1 MRSEILVLI
10 TGMALVTF
18 IPRLLPSLFI
28 EKMKFPAR
36 FEKFLR
42 LIPYTA
48 MAALVF
54 PSVFAVDSGNIWI
67 GVDSGNIWIGIA
79 GGAVAAL
86 LAWKRLPVMVSV
98 IAAIAVDMLIYVL

>member
-10 TGMALVTF
+10 IGMGFVTF

-67 GVDSGNIWIGIA
+67 GIA

-98 IAAIAVDMLIYVL
+98 IAAIAVDMLIYIL

>member
-10 TGMALVTF
+10 IGMGLVTF

-67 GVDSGNIWIGIA
+67 GIA
-79 GGAVAAL
+79 GGTVAAL

>member
-10 TGMALVTF
+10 IGMGLVTF

-28 EKMKFPAR
+28 EKMIFPAR

-54 PSVFAVDSGNIWI
+54 PSVFAVDSA
-67 GVDSGNIWIGIA
+67 NIWIGIA
-79 GGAVAAL
+79 GGAAAAL
-86 LAWKRLPVMVSV
+86 LAWLRLPVMVSV
-98 IAAIAVDMLIYVL
+98 IAAIAVDMLIYIL

>member
-67 GVDSGNIWIGIA
+67 GIA

>member
-1 MRSEILVLI
+1 
-10 TGMALVTF
+10 
-18 IPRLLPSLFI
+18 
-28 EKMKFPAR
+28 
-36 FEKFLR
+36 
-42 LIPYTA
+42 

-54 PSVFAVDSGNIWI
+54 PSVFA
-67 GVDSGNIWIGIA
+67 VDSGNIWIGIA

>member
-10 TGMALVTF
+10 IGMGLVTF

-28 EKMKFPAR
+28 EKMRFPAR

-54 PSVFAVDSGNIWI
+54 PSLFAVDSA
-67 GVDSGNIWIGIA
+67 NIWIGIA
-79 GGAVAAL
+79 GGAAAAL
-86 LAWKRLPVMVSV
+86 LAWLRLPVMVSV
-98 IAAIAVDMLIYVL
+98 IAAIALDMLIYIL

>member
-67 GVDSGNIWIGIA
+67 GIA

-98 IAAIAVDMLIYVL
+98 IAAIAVDMLIYIL

>member
-10 TGMALVTF
+10 IGMGLVTF

-28 EKMKFPAR
+28 EKMRLPAR

-54 PSVFAVDSGNIWI
+54 PSVFAVDSA
-67 GVDSGNIWIGIA
+67 NIWIGIA
-79 GGAVAAL
+79 GGAAAAL
-86 LAWKRLPVMVSV
+86 LAWLRLPVMVSV
-98 IAAIAVDMLIYVL
+98 IAAIALDMLIYIL

>member
-10 TGMALVTF
+10 IGMGLVTF

-67 GVDSGNIWIGIA
+67 GIA

-98 IAAIAVDMLIYVL
+98 IAAIVVDMLIYIL

>member
-10 TGMALVTF
+10 IGMGLVTF

-67 GVDSGNIWIGIA
+67 GIA

>member
-10 TGMALVTF
+10 IGMGLVTF

-28 EKMKFPAR
+28 EKMRFPAR

-48 MAALVF
+48 MAALFF
-54 PSVFAVDSGNIWI
+54 PSVFAVDSANIL
-67 GVDSGNIWIGIA
+67 IGIA
-79 GGAVAAL
+79 GGAAAAL
-86 LAWKRLPVMVSV
+86 LAWLRLPVMVSV
-98 IAAIAVDMLIYVL
+98 IAAIAVDMLIYIL

>member
-10 TGMALVTF
+10 VTF

-67 GVDSGNIWIGIA
+67 GIA

>member
-10 TGMALVTF
+10 IGMGFVTF

-67 GVDSGNIWIGIA
+67 GIA

>member
-10 TGMALVTF
+10 IGMGLVTF

-67 GVDSGNIWIGIA
+67 GIA

-98 IAAIAVDMLIYVL
+98 IAAIAVDMLIYIL

>member
-10 TGMALVTF
+10 IGMGFVTF

-42 LIPYTA
+42 LIPLLLTA
-48 MAALVF
+48 
-54 PSVFAVDSGNIWI
+54 
-67 GVDSGNIWIGIA
+67 GIY
-79 GGAVAAL
+79 GL
-86 LAWKRLPVMVSV
+86 E
-98 IAAIAVDMLIYVL
+98 

>member
-10 TGMALVTF
+10 IGMGFVTF

-28 EKMKFPAR
+28 EKMKFTAR

-67 GVDSGNIWIGIA
+67 GIS
-79 GGAVAAL
+79 GGAAAAL

-98 IAAIAVDMLIYVL
+98 IAAIAVDMLIYIL